1 MVESVQ
7 EGGIRS
13 VPKVRDLGERGHRFQ
28 FYAMPI
34 PHFFKLTKMRRA
46 AKLQYVD
53 RSGCW

>member
-46 AKLQYVD
+46 AKLD
-53 RSGCW
+53 RNGCW